1 MSEKIARLGIERDND
16 MMYYI
21 KGGDVW
27 ATPRKQPGKP
37 KGKPQKVAAA
47 GLELDYSK
55 YLYFLD
61 GDGDVARKARA
72 LGGGGRRAK
81 AKSGTKS
88 GTKGTSGNGT
98 QTAKA
103 SRSSIS
109 GHYVTEATARRHP
122 KTTVEETVK
131 PGRKKSEAQLEREIE
146 ECLARAK
153 KKGANGNGNITEEH
167 LHQMARRHRR
177 AMTKS
182 AGKPAVKTKKTK
194 KKRRS

>member
-37 KGKPQKVAAA
+37 KGKAQKVAAT
-47 GLELDYSK
+47 GIELDYSK

-72 LGGGGRRAK
+72 LGGGGRKVKAKK
-81 AKSGTKS
+81 AKSV
-88 GTKGTSGNGT
+88 TKGANGNGT
-98 QTAKA
+98 KTTKA

-109 GHYVTEATARRHP
+109 GHYVTESTAKRHP
-122 KTTVEETVK
+122 RTTVEETVTR
-131 PGRKKSEAQLEREIE
+131 GKKSPEQLDREIE
-146 ECLARAK
+146 ECLAQAK
-153 KKGANGNGNITEEH
+153 TKHGGNGGNGNGT
-167 LHQMARRHRR
+167 
-177 AMTKS
+177 TS
-182 AGKPAVKTKKTK
+182 AGKPAAKKKTK
-194 KKRRS
+194 KRR